1 MEAFG
6 GGTEGSPPAG
16 AGFFEKEE
24 FGTVLGADQS
34 GRDDLGVIED
44 EKVAW
49 VEERGE
55 VPDGVVGDFAS
66 GAAEE

>member
-1 MEAFG
+1 LEAFG
-6 GGTEGSPPAG
+6 GGTEGGPPAG
-16 AGFFEKEE
+16 ASFFEKEE